1 MHKTKKYL
9 LTGACS
15 QSGDIFLSCIW
26 RMPFHELRQRRGEHC
41 LFCSGS
47 HRELAHNQLVF
58 FCYLY
63 GACHSTSCVSSEGRI
78 AYFII
83 PSVFHGACHP
93 QGRVSGEGGM
103 AYFII
108 PYGIHGTCHFSGSF
122 PIRFHSFLI
131 CNFLIQHLPHIE
143 ITYYLHSKGYDPG
156 RRI

>member
-1 MHKTKKYL
+1 MQPL
-9 LTGACS
+9 L
-15 QSGDIFLSCIW
+15 
-26 RMPFHELRQRRGEHC
+26 
-41 LFCSGS
+41 
-47 HRELAHNQLVF
+47 
-58 FCYLY
+58 
-63 GACHSTSCVSSEGRI
+63 TSCVSGEGRI
-78 AYFII
+78 
-83 PSVFHGACHP
+83 
-93 QGRVSGEGGM
+93 

>member
-1 MHKTKKYL
+1 M
-9 LTGACS
+9 GACS
-15 QSGDIFLSCIW
+15 QSTG
-26 RMPFHELRQRRGEHC
+26 
-41 LFCSGS
+41 
-47 HRELAHNQLVF
+47 V

-63 GACHSTSCVSSEGRI
+63 GACHSTSCVSSEGSM

-93 QGRVSGEGGM
+93 QGRVSGEGRI

-131 CNFLIQHLPHIE
+131 CNFLIQHIPHIE
-143 ITYYLHSKGYDPG
+143 ITYYLHSEGYDPG
-156 RRI
+156 CRI

>member
-1 MHKTKKYL
+1 MHKVKKI
-9 LTGACS
+9 S
-15 QSGDIFLSCIW
+15 PD
-26 RMPFHELRQRRGEHC
+26 
-41 LFCSGS
+41 
-47 HRELAHNQLVF
+47 RELAHDQEIF
-58 FCYLY
+58 FCLVY
-63 GACHSTSCVSSEGRI
+63 GACHSTSRVSGEGSM

-93 QGRVSGEGGM
+93 QGRISGEGGM

>member
-1 MHKTKKYL
+1 M
-9 LTGACS
+9 
-15 QSGDIFLSCIW
+15 
-26 RMPFHELRQRRGEHC
+26 
-41 LFCSGS
+41 
-47 HRELAHNQLVF
+47 
-58 FCYLY
+58 
-63 GACHSTSCVSSEGRI
+63 

-93 QGRVSGEGGM
+93 QGRVSGEGRI

-143 ITYYLHSKGYDPG
+143 ITYYLHSEGYDPG
-156 RRI
+156 CRI